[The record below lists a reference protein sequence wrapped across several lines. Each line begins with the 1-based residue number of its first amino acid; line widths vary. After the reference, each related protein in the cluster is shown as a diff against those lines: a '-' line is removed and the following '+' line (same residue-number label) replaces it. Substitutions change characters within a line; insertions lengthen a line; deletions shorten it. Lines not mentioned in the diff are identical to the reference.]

1 MNMISAIPELRNDL
15 YCYYPVEESDFYSS
29 DSALGSVQWWGMPFL
44 VQQASCLNKTKNKIG
59 ERQELHLS
67 SELQN

>member
-29 DSALGSVQWWGMPFL
+29 DSALGSVQ
-44 VQQASCLNKTKNKIG
+44 
-59 ERQELHLS
+59 
-67 SELQN
+67 